1 MSNLTI
7 NSNQGKN
14 LLQYLLKV
22 SIKHLHITV
31 SLGKISNLKVHLE
44 ASIGVWVC
52 ASQAIVFKGKE

>member
-7 NSNQGKN
+7 NSNQGEN

-31 SLGKISNLKVHLE
+31 SLGKLLNLKVLLE
-44 ASIGVWVC
+44 ASISV
-52 ASQAIVFKGKE
+52 

>member
-44 ASIGVWVC
+44 ASIGV
-52 ASQAIVFKGKE
+52 

>member
-7 NSNQGKN
+7 NSNQGEN
-14 LLQYLLKV
+14 LQCLLKV

-44 ASIGVWVC
+44 ASIGV
-52 ASQAIVFKGKE
+52 